1 MIMVLSCFDL
11 LVVITN
17 QPILIVDL
25 VLWINEKYDL
35 LLTVRLVEH
44 LVIMFPTFSIM
55 TLLVMS
61 IERYLGAY
69 YPIFHRTSVT
79 KRRLLTFLA
88 ILLILPFILIIIS
101 FNDMIISYA
110 VFLVV
115 FFLPVFPPIVFI
127 NYKLFRISRK
137 VRRNRQRPRTQD
149 NRQHNTTSP
158 IVSSLHVNLKNISTC
173 LLVVSCFVALY
184 IPGIFSMV
192 FSFTEKPMSEN
203 RRLSHVW
210 CGSVATGNS
219 TLNCLIFFWKNDV
232 LRREGMKIL
241 KSVKTRLFCTKAGQ
255 V

>member
-1 MIMVLSCFDL
+1 MMDSKVYIQLIFLCVVNVIFTCAGTFLNLLVIVSFWKSSANLRNKLCNFMIMVLSCFDL

-137 VRRNRQRPRTQD
+137 VRRNRQQPRTQD

-158 IVSSLHVNLKNISTC
+158 IVSSLHVNLLALLRNRCQKIVGC
-173 LLVVSCFVALY
+173 LTFGLAL
-184 IPGIFSMV
+184 
-192 FSFTEKPMSEN
+192 
-203 RRLSHVW
+203 
-210 CGSVATGNS
+210 
-219 TLNCLIFFWKNDV
+219 
-232 LRREGMKIL
+232 
-241 KSVKTRLFCTKAGQ
+241 
-255 V
+255 